1 MIIRFFDQGDGSGAA
16 AVDYL
21 LAAEVRAYDDARRP
35 ISGQT
40 RHRALLPE
48 VMGGDPERT
57 RALIDACPRKWRY
70 TSGVIA
76 FAASDTPDEAEQ
88 AEVRA
93 GFEAAAFA
101 GLAPDQRDILWVRHR
116 HQGNVEL
123 HFLIPRTELHRGR
136 AFNPAPPGAERY
148 FNAFRDY
155 WNARKGW
162 ADPSDPARRRDLRPV
177 VEQGER
183 GAIRTAIHALM
194 IEQIEAGEI
203 RDHAGILAALAG
215 LGDAGLEI
223 KPPRETRRKSMR
235 PKRPATRVTLRRIGS
250 TDTRETYRLEDR
262 IFHEDWT
269 AEEYFSG
276 KAARAAGECRK
287 AAPPEHVEELRLKLE
302 AAIARRAASNRGRYG
317 GRVRKSA
324 DAVEV
329 ARLTA
334 AFTARN
340 GALHDPLVPVPIL
353 KLDDVPEVS
362 PPETPEPRPELPW
375 ERAAPRQPVRRR
387 KRPALLS
394 RSPEPEEPLSDG
406 RADPARKRA
415 AALRRELAE
424 HVERRRRR
432 HGAIGTL
439 AQDCERRSG
448 TLRELA
454 DLFGRGT
461 VARLGRGAAAIAE
474 LAQKVVAR
482 LTGRPGPQ
490 STPRRRGFS
499 PW

>member
-1 MIIRFFDQGDGSGAA
+1 
-16 AVDYL
+16 
-21 LAAEVRAYDDARRP
+21 
-35 ISGQT
+35 
-40 RHRALLPE
+40 
-48 VMGGDPERT
+48 
-57 RALIDACPRKWRY
+57 
-70 TSGVIA
+70 
-76 FAASDTPDEAEQ
+76 
-88 AEVRA
+88 
-93 GFEAAAFA
+93 
-101 GLAPDQRDILWVRHR
+101 
-116 HQGNVEL
+116 
-123 HFLIPRTELHRGR
+123 
-136 AFNPAPPGAERY
+136 
-148 FNAFRDY
+148 
-155 WNARKGW
+155 
-162 ADPSDPARRRDLRPV
+162 
-177 VEQGER
+177 
-183 GAIRTAIHALM
+183 M
-194 IEQIEAGEI
+194 IERIEAGEI

-215 LGDAGLEI
+215 LGDAELEI
-223 KPPRETRRKSMR
+223 KPPRETRRKSAR
-235 PKRPATRVTLRRIGS
+235 PKRPTTRITLRRIGS

-302 AAIARRAASNRGRYG
+302 AAIARRAASNRARYG
-317 GRVRKSA
+317 GRVWKSA

-340 GALHDPLVPVPIL
+340 GALQDPLVPAPIL
-353 KLDDVPEVS
+353 KLDDIPEV
-362 PPETPEPRPELPW
+362 PPPKTPKPRPELPW
-375 ERAAPRQPVRRR
+375 ERAAPRRPVRRR
-387 KRPALLS
+387 KPRAPLS
-394 RSPEPEEPLSDG
+394 RSPEPEEPPPDG

-415 AALRRELAE
+415 AALRRELAD

-448 TLRELA
+448 TLRELV

-461 VARLGRGAAAIAE
+461 VARLGRGAAAISE

-482 LTGRPGPQ
+482 LTGRPASQG
-490 STPRRRGFS
+490 TPRRRGFS